1 MTTLRRSKHE
11 DNPAQVYLAAM
22 GPGSYWAVRH
32 SLETVAGLLGGE
44 GTDPW
49 TYPWWEVR
57 YRDTAAVRA
66 ALARRFAPST
76 VNRMLSA
83 LRRVLKNAWRL
94 GWMDH
99 ETYAR
104 AVDVEN
110 VKAKTLPRG
119 RAVAQEE
126 LRALFQVCGADPSPA
141 GRRDAAMLAV
151 LYGGGLRRAELCG
164 LDLADFDAGSCTV
177 AVRNGKGR
185 RDRTVFL
192 SPEACRFV
200 KAWLRERGGEGGP
213 LFNPVSCVGNVRLT
227 RMRGESLWYILRRR
241 QRAAGV
247 TGISP
252 HSYRRG
258 CITALLEAGVDVFTV
273 QRLAG
278 HADAVT
284 TARYD
289 RRGEGTRREAAGR
302 LALPRFA

>member
-1 MTTLRRSKHE
+1 MKTPRHPKPQ
-11 DNPAQVYLAAM
+11 DNPAQIYLASM

-32 SLETVAGLLGGE
+32 SLETVAAVLGGE

-94 GWMDH
+94 GLMDH

-126 LRALFQVCGADPSPA
+126 LRALFRVCAADPSPA

-164 LDLADFDAGSCTV
+164 LDLADFDAESCTLT
-177 AVRNGKGR
+177 VRNGKGR
-185 RDRTVFL
+185 RDRAVYL
-192 SPEACRFV
+192 SPDACGFV
-200 KAWLRERGGEGGP
+200 REWLRERGDGAGP
-213 LFNPVSCVGNVRLT
+213 LFNPISCAGNVRLT

-241 QRAAGV
+241 LRAAGV
-247 TGISP
+247 EGISP
-252 HSYRRG
+252 HSMRRG
-258 CITALLEAGVDVFTV
+258 YVTSLLDAGVDVFTV
-273 QRLAG
+273 QKLAG

-289 RRGEGTRREAAGR
+289 RRRETAQREAAGR
-302 LALPRFA
+302 LALPAA

>member
-1 MTTLRRSKHE
+1 MTTPRRSRQD
-11 DNPAQVYLAAM
+11 DNPARVYLDSLA
-22 GPGSYWAVRH
+22 PGSYWAVRH
-32 SLETVAGLLGGE
+32 SLETVASLLGSE

-49 TYPWWEVR
+49 TYPWWKVR

-66 ALARRFAPST
+66 KLIQRFAPST

-83 LRRVLKNAWRL
+83 LRCVLRNAWRL
-94 GWMDH
+94 GLMDH

-126 LRALFQVCGADPSPA
+126 LRELFKVCAEDRSRA

-164 LDLADFDAGSCTV
+164 LDLGDFDAEGCSLTV
-177 AVRNGKGR
+177 RSGKGR
-185 RDRTVFL
+185 RDRTVYL
-192 SPEACRFV
+192 TLQVCRFLQE
-200 KAWLRERGGEGGP
+200 WTRERGSELGA
-213 LFNPVSCVGNVRLT
+213 LFCPVSSAGQVRAT

-241 QRAAGV
+241 QGQAGV
-247 TGISP
+247 QGVTP
-252 HSYRRG
+252 HSYRRAYV
-258 CITALLEAGVDVFTV
+258 TDLLAAGVDVFTV

-289 RRGEGTRREAAGR
+289 RRCEDVQRSASTK
-302 LALPRFA
+302 LCLPGA

>member
-1 MTTLRRSKHE
+1 MTPRRCKQE
-11 DNPAQVYLAAM
+11 DNPARVYLDSLA
-22 GPGSYWAVRH
+22 PGSYWAVRH

-44 GTDPW
+44 GIDPW
-49 TYPWWEVR
+49 TYPWWKVR

-66 ALARRFAPST
+66 ALTQRFAPST

-83 LRRVLKNAWRL
+83 LRCVLKNAWRL
-94 GWMDH
+94 GLMDH

-110 VKAKTLPRG
+110 VKAQTLPRG
-119 RAVAQEE
+119 RAVEQEE
-126 LRALFQVCGADPSPA
+126 LRALFQVCAADLSPA

-164 LDLADFDAGSCTV
+164 LDLADLDAEGCTLT
-177 AVRNGKGR
+177 VRTGKGR
-185 RDRTVFL
+185 RDRTVYL
-192 SPEACRFV
+192 TPQVCRLLR
-200 KAWLRERGGEGGP
+200 AWTCQRGSEPGA
-213 LFNPVSCVGNVRLT
+213 LFCPVSSTGLVRVS

-241 QRAAGV
+241 QRWAGV
-247 TGISP
+247 QGITP
-252 HSYRRG
+252 HSYRRAYV
-258 CITALLEAGVDVFTV
+258 TDLLDAGVDVFTV

-289 RRGEGTRREAAGR
+289 RRREGVQRSASAK
-302 LALPRFA
+302 LCLPSA